1 MNNHL
6 KIKVINPLTRLTP
19 GPQQR
24 GGSNFD
30 NYININITKKYNKII
45 TGGYRRFIKSFYIK
59 HGAKETKNMKSFSLI
74 KIQIKKLV
82 EFNKI
87 KEINIYSNY
96 NNNYVTILPPIK
108 KDWKIME
115 KNNNYKFTLE
125 DIGQKYI
132 YFDITLS
139 GPGNVDQRF
148 TKKIK
153 S

>member
-1 MNNHL
+1 MNNHI
-6 KIKVINPLTRLTP
+6 KIKVINPLTRTMI
-19 GPQQR
+19 
-24 GGSNFD
+24 GGGFNFD
-30 NYININITKKYNKII
+30 NYIDINITKKYNKMI
-45 TGGYRRFIKSFYIK
+45 TGGGYRKFIKSFYIK
-59 HGAKETKNMKSFSLI
+59 HGAKETKDMKSFSLI
-74 KIQIKKLV
+74 KLKIKKLF

-115 KNNNYKFTLE
+115 KNNNYKFILE
-125 DIGQKYI
+125 NIGQKYI

-139 GPGNVDQRF
+139 SPDNGDQLF